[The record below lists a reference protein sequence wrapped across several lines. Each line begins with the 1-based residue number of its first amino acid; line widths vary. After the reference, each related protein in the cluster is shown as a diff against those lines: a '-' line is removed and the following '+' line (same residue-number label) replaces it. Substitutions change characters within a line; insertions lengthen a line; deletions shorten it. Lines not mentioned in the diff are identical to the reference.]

1 MGVWGVIG
9 RDMDLVAIFD
19 VFNQLFQSKCWS
31 KEERVKAAG
40 NLAGKLSGPIPV
52 KLEEI
57 HLSVSF

>member
-40 NLAGKLSGPIPV
+40 NFSRKNEWPNPS
-52 KLEEI
+52 KT
-57 HLSVSF
+57 